1 MSVFV
6 SAAEMIA
13 LRPPSYHTIED
24 PPPYPDDDDA
34 DDECPPAGVVDKR
47 PVRLVDSSV
56 SATNRVGADRLLANS
71 SELIQ
76 LRDFEHSDQPAVEED
91 VRQFHDV
98 VGRRRRTEPLTCR
111 QSVVSTSGQ
120 ADGWRESPINRRT
133 CHTEVS
139 DTSTRNDDSE
149 QSRRFEHHHRL
160 IFGLPQSRPFS
171 PCRTTAQAQ
180 TNTGSP
186 RLAGVPYSVTCP
198 SRFDGCLRDVLGQA
212 QPAHWQVPRPSVSG
226 EPVASV
232 AVGRLHDRGC
242 EVPRPQ
248 SCQASSVFEISS
260 YIIANSASN
269 TSVQPSVAIEL

>member
-1 MSVFV
+1 MIVFV
-6 SAAEMIA
+6 CAAEMIA

-24 PPPYPDDDDA
+24 PPPYPDDDE
-34 DDECPPAGVVDKR
+34 DDEDSPLAGVVDKR

-56 SATNRVGADRLLANS
+56 SATNRVGVDRLLANS

-76 LRDFEHSDQPAVEED
+76 LRDFEHFDQPSVEDD
-91 VRQFHDV
+91 VRQFHDA

-111 QSVVSTSGQ
+111 RSVVSTSGQ

-133 CHTEVS
+133 SHTEVS
-139 DTSTRNDDSE
+139 ETTTRNDDSE

-160 IFGLPQSRPFS
+160 SFGLPQSSPFS
-171 PCRTTAQAQ
+171 PCRTTQQA
-180 TNTGSP
+180 NSGSP

-198 SRFDGCLRDVLGQA
+198 SRFDGCLRDVVGQA
-212 QPAHWQVPRPSVSG
+212 QPANWQVPRPSVSG
-226 EPVASV
+226 DPVASA
-232 AVGRLHDRGC
+232 AVGRLHDRVG